1 MAERPQADIAQ
12 TVQAQLANDLKAKLG
27 RIIDA
32 TVAQDQDASASQ
44 FEALVARLHDV
55 FRHRSAVAG
64 GKRVRD
70 QLAETLFPRLK
81 AAFRQLFD
89 QTSWIDPLKCAEN
102 LLGLIV
108 AADTCGEFAAAVE
121 QVVEEGGG
129 GHGREAFSF
138 AGLTDFISVEEVL
151 QLLGAGKHTGCLT
164 LENASSHIEVYLSQ
178 GRLAFLNPRTLLRR
192 VFPTRDAMGGR
203 EIPERLMQTAV
214 KAFEKSGVPIALT
227 LYQHGFLRENEVREA
242 CKLLG
247 VEVLVDFLYEPEP
260 STFCYRRVLD
270 LPDYAIKYDL
280 RIGITPFLLE
290 GSKRL
295 DDMSNM
301 RRVFPDPEQAVR
313 MQTDA
318 FVRLGDLNL
327 TPMEIKMLAGLNEGV
342 SPRQLA
348 QRVGIPLFE
357 TYQALVRFAREG
369 VVVPP
374 GGVSVLVGLAV
385 TAEENLQ
392 TAFQALDA
400 NDDAHEVSSAL
411 DKAFGTDDPF
421 SSMHRSDGS

>member
-1 MAERPQADIAQ
+1 MSERTQADIAQ
-12 TVQAQLANDLKAKLG
+12 SVQVQLASDLKAKLAA
-27 RIIDA
+27 IIDA
-32 TVAQDQDASASQ
+32 TVARDRDSASSE
-44 FEALVARLHDV
+44 FEALVARLHEV
-55 FRHRSAVAG
+55 FRAPAAD
-64 GKRVRD
+64 GKHVRD
-70 QLAETLFPRLK
+70 QLAESLFPRLK
-81 AAFRQLFD
+81 SAFRKLFD

-108 AADTCGEFAAAVE
+108 AVDTCGEFADAVQ

-129 GHGREAFSF
+129 GHGRDAFSF

-164 LENASSHIEVYLSQ
+164 LESATNHIEVYLSQ
-178 GRLAFLNPRTLLRR
+178 GRLAFLNPRAVLRR

-203 EIPERLMQTAV
+203 EIPERMLQSAA
-214 KAFEKSGVPIALT
+214 KAFEKSGVPIAVSLH
-227 LYQHGFLRENEVREA
+227 QHGFLRENEVREA

-247 VEVLVDFLYEPEP
+247 VEVLVEFLHEPEP

-270 LPDYAIKYDL
+270 LPDFAIKYDL
-280 RIGITPFLLE
+280 RVGITPFLLE

-301 RRVFPDPEQAVR
+301 RRVFPDPDQPLR

-348 QRVGIPLFE
+348 QRVGLPMFE
-357 TYQALVRFAREG
+357 TYQTLVRFAREG

-374 GGVSVLVGLAV
+374 GGLGALVGLAV

-392 TAFQALDA
+392 SAFDLLDA
-400 NDDAHEVSSAL
+400 NDDEREVSNAL
-411 DKAFGTDDPF
+411 DKAFGVDDPF
-421 SSMHRSDGS
+421 NELNRSDES

>member
-1 MAERPQADIAQ
+1 MAERPQADIAHS
-12 TVQAQLANDLKAKLG
+12 VQAQLANDLKAKLG
-27 RIIDA
+27 QVIDA
-32 TVAQDQDASASQ
+32 TVAKDRTRGASE
-44 FEALVARLHDV
+44 FEALVTRLHEV
-55 FRHRSAVAG
+55 FRNRPPGSGA
-64 GKRVRD
+64 KRVRD

-81 AAFRQLFD
+81 TAFRQLFD
-89 QTSWIDPLKCAEN
+89 QTSWIDPLKCAEG

-121 QVVEEGGG
+121 QMVEEGGG
-129 GHGREAFSF
+129 NQHRDVFSF

-164 LENASSHIEVYLSQ
+164 LENASNHIDVYLNA

-192 VFPTRDAMGGR
+192 MFPTRDAMGAR
-203 EIPERLMQTAV
+203 EIPERLLQAAS

-227 LYQHGFLRENEVREA
+227 LHQHGFLRDNEVRDA

-247 VEVLVDFLYEPEP
+247 VEVLVEFLHEPEP
-260 STFCYRRVLD
+260 STFSYRRLVE
-270 LPDYAIKYDL
+270 LPEYAIKHEL
-280 RIGITPFLLE
+280 RVGITPFLLE

-295 DDMSNM
+295 DDMSTM
-301 RRVFPDPEQAVR
+301 RKVFPDPDQTVR

-327 TPMEIKMLAGLNEGV
+327 NPMEIKMLAGLNEGV

-348 QRVGIPLFE
+348 HRVGIPMFE
-357 TYQALVRFAREG
+357 TYQSLVRFAREG
-369 VVVPP
+369 IVVPP
-374 GGVSVLVGLAV
+374 GGVSMLVGLAV

-392 TAFQALDA
+392 SAFEALEA
-400 NDDAHEVSSAL
+400 NDDGREVSNAL

-421 SSMHRSDGS
+421 SSLSRGDGR